1 MDSPGGLPSSNGCCQ
16 SRRRDTRVSHGGD
29 RVNLPEPGALVR
41 VGSDN
46 GSDSAQ
52 QGASPCHYMWE
63 QRDQFTARPS
73 PVGAGRPR
81 RPAAR
86 DGRGDHAD
94 AGVDLA
100 RRGTDPQERAC
111 LPVRTAQAAATVP
124 LRQPPL
130 TQPVGAPPTPD
141 SARAITPSRRSA
153 APRSPVTPRARGGA
167 SVCSPSARTVPLQRC
182 RPLTTRQG
190 EPAARQ
196 DGGERL
202 FAAPGVPADGQRH
215 EHHQEQ
221 QAPQQR
227 ARHRF
232 GRRPGRVGV
241 R

>member
-1 MDSPGGLPSSNGCCQ
+1 MDSPGGLPSPNGCCQ

-100 RRGTDPQERAC
+100 RRGTDPQERAR

-130 TQPVGAPPTPD
+130 TQPVGG
-141 SARAITPSRRSA
+141 SADPRTALGRSRRPDA
-153 APRSPVTPRARGGA
+153 APLPARPSLPGRAAVRRCARRVPGP
-167 SVCSPSARTVPLQRC
+167 SPSS
-182 RPLTTRQG
+182 G
-190 EPAARQ
+190 AA
-196 DGGERL
+196 L
-202 FAAPGVPADGQRH
+202 SPPGKVN
-215 EHHQEQ
+215 
-221 QAPQQR
+221 
-227 ARHRF
+227 
-232 GRRPGRVGV
+232 RRPGRRG
-241 R
+241 RTATRSSWCTCGP